1 MNTST
6 HAMHDHNMTSSA
18 DDMQKMTSS
27 NMAHSPEAH
36 HHPSVHADDPAK
48 RKEHLALFDLV
59 PHAAATHKAVRDGS
73 WFDPKTWEG
82 GRIPG
87 EGANVLISKGLNI
100 RYDGESDAS
109 LKTVRL
115 DGHLSFAHDQN
126 TKLVVDTF
134 VTDAGSML
142 EIGTKA
148 NPIQADKQAR
158 IIIDGSEP
166 IDKKWDPT
174 EISRGLITHGQV
186 RIHGAEK
193 ADFLALA
200 EDAQAGDS
208 ELVLKDAPT
217 GWKVGD
223 QLVLGGT
230 SYNKNGSDED
240 NTRFRDEVLTIT
252 EISGNRVK
260 FTNNDVANGDNT
272 VLRFDHTRPEGFE
285 KYDLNL
291 YVGNTSRNVSVETAD
306 ADNVPTKQRGHVM
319 FMHNPDVEVHNAGF
333 YELGRHDKNRIADDN
348 GLMPDG
354 TVGKGTNQRGRYAL
368 HFHKT
373 GYDDINSTPSVATG
387 NAVVGSPGWGIVH
400 HSSHLVLEDNVV
412 FDVVGSAI
420 IAEGG
425 GEIGAWRNNLTI
437 KTTGDD
443 DPMANFD
450 GHQRTQR
457 FDMGFNG
464 EGYWVQGASQVIMQ
478 DNKAISAA
486 GGGINIFSGVD
497 QDEKAR
503 EVKEFAVK
511 NLSPEMQQALRAQGV
526 DNEYI
531 DVKSLPLR
539 EFSGFEAYNSDF
551 GIITWNHMRNQ
562 DGLGQFNAGGIRH
575 DLRSKI
581 SDFKLWGIHG
591 QGIFTQYTTQTDFE
605 NGLILGNPDDP
616 VPLKNAINGNGRGH
630 GISSNEVSQ
639 DITYKNLHVEG
650 FARGIKVPTAGL
662 AQTRRQDLPY
672 LASTIE
678 NSTFVNNEVNITNQP
693 SELAHQAR
701 PFSDHFRIVNTTFE
715 SDAPNQGP
723 TPSFTSENVGAQKFM
738 RFDASASVDQD
749 ASKALK
755 NIVGNGIAAYGWD
768 FDSDG
773 EIDKY
778 GMKANHQFDKTGN
791 HDVTL
796 TVWDSQGATQTLTQ
810 QVEVAPAEYPN
821 LFKDGSFS
829 SPDSL
834 VTKLGLDPSAPNRGW
849 VLSNMTLDQNMGD
862 GGAAV
867 LDRGSDRGK
876 LTQVVFNDGVYK
888 GKQTFSFDLKNTE
901 GGRGDN
907 RIVVTLFGTQQEF
920 GYVTPQDGA
929 RPVEGIPLE
938 QEILY
943 QEIFKGDTFN
953 WKTFSQE
960 IDLGDGFQFIGFN
973 ISTTGTGS
981 QKDFVA
987 VDNVFLGGQE
997 FPSDKLSP
1005 KPKED
1010 PISDSDDD
1018 SGHQHG
1024 HDDMPDTPD
1033 TEHDGAPDTDGH
1045 DHGDM
1050 PDMSD
1055 GASGEMPDMG
1065 GHDHGDMPDMGDGA
1079 SGEMPDMSDGASGE
1093 MPDMGDGASGEM
1105 PDMGGHDHGDMPDMG
1120 DGASGDG
1127 ASGEMPDM
1135 GSGDSGDGASGE
1147 MPDMG
1152 SGDSGD
1158 GAPGEMPGMGG
1169 SDPGTGSAGDTPTD
1183 GSASGTG
1190 VALLDSAGATF
1201 NGTSDA
1207 MVVDH
1212 QAAFEAESGSF
1223 SFRFKP
1229 TDTNGFQALLSKDS
1243 SGYDDGGHLTVLM
1256 EGDSL
1261 RLRAQTED
1269 KSFNIRG
1276 GKVSAGDWHELEV
1289 SWGPEGLQLSLD
1301 GAEVGRAEGFTDH
1314 LVNNLEPVV
1323 LGANQWGSS
1332 NQAADRLRH
1341 FFSGEIAEVTFTGDT
1356 VSAGMSAG
1364 EHDDMAQ
1371 GGCPVT
1377 GEAVCHCDD
1386 KDEHEHESQGE
1397 ATANPADDMSHT
1409 HGDDMAAGGCPVTG
1423 EAVCHCDDKD
1433 DQDEEQEG
1441 EADSSSPEPTDLDV
1455 VGEGHATAD
1464 PADDMGNSPVE
1475 ESLSDGNDVF
1485 NGDKTSQIIRGLG
1498 GNDRITAKAGDD
1510 KVYGDAGNDTLWGN
1524 RGHDTLKGGQGHDT
1538 LGGGDGDDVLI
1549 GVDASQMAAGRGEID
1564 LLVGNK
1570 GADRFVIGDS
1580 TQVFYNDGVE
1590 GSMGRRDYAVIRDF
1604 NRAAGDVIQLH
1615 GQAEDYTLGSAPKG
1629 TRKGTGIFLNTTD
1642 KAELVA
1648 VVRNGAGLDLESE
1661 DFQFV

>member
-1 MNTST
+1 
-6 HAMHDHNMTSSA
+6 
-18 DDMQKMTSS
+18 MTSS
-27 NMAHSPEAH
+27 NITHGTGAH

-87 EGANVLISKGLNI
+87 EGANVLISKGVNI

-134 VTDAGSML
+134 VSDAGSVL

-158 IIIDGSEP
+158 IIIDGGEP
-166 IDKKWDPT
+166 INKKWDPT
-174 EISRGLITHGQV
+174 ELSRGLITHGAV
-186 RIHGAEK
+186 RIHGADK

-200 EDAQAGDS
+200 QDAQAGDNT
-208 ELVLKDAPT
+208 LVLKDTPK
-217 GWKVGD
+217 GWSVGD

-230 SYNKNGSDED
+230 SYNQNGSDKD
-240 NTRFRDEVLTIT
+240 NTRFHDEVLTIT

-260 FTNNDVANGDNT
+260 FTNNDITGGDNT
-272 VLRFDHTRPEGFE
+272 VLRFDHVRPDGF
-285 KYDLNL
+285 KDQLNL

-333 YELGRHDKNRIADDN
+333 YQLGRADKNVIVDDN
-348 GLMPDG
+348 GTMPG
-354 TVGKGTNQRGRYAL
+354 GFQGKGTNQRGRYAL

-373 GYDDINSTPSVATG
+373 GADDINSTPSVATG

-412 FDVVGSAI
+412 FDVLGSGI
-420 IAEGG
+420 VAEGG

-437 KTTGDD
+437 KTTGDKRKQVD
-443 DPMANFD
+443 FD
-450 GHQRTQR
+450 LHERPTK
-457 FDMGFNG
+457 FDLGFNG
-464 EGYWVQGASQVIMQ
+464 EGYWVQGASQIVMQ
-478 DNKAISAA
+478 DNKAVSAA

-497 QDEKAR
+497 GDFKSR
-503 EVKEFAVK
+503 EVHEFAVK
-511 NLSPEMQQALRAQGV
+511 NLTPEMQKALKASGI
-526 DNEYI
+526 DNESI
-531 DVKSLPLR
+531 EVNVLPLR
-539 EFSGFEAYNSDF
+539 EMSGFEAYNSDF

-562 DGLGQFNAGGIRH
+562 DGVGNFNHGSIRH
-575 DLRSKI
+575 DLRSEI
-581 SDFKLWGIHG
+581 SDFKLWGIYG
-591 QGIFTQYTTQTDFE
+591 EGIFNQYSSQIDYKD
-605 NGLILGNPDDP
+605 GLVLGNPDDP
-616 VPLKNAINGNGRGH
+616 VALKNQINGDGRGH
-630 GISSNEVSQ
+630 GINSNSVSQ
-639 DITYKNLHVEG
+639 NINYENLHVEG
-650 FARGIKVPTAGL
+650 FARGIKVPVAGSSRNRNQNL
-662 AQTRRQDLPY
+662 SY
-672 LASTIE
+672 LASTVE
-678 NSTFVNNEVNITNQP
+678 DSTFANNDVNITYHGN
-693 SELAHQAR
+693 EWDHTGNR
-701 PFSDHFRIVNTTFE
+701 FSDQFKIVNTKFE

-723 TPSFTSENVGAQKFM
+723 TARFSSQNVGKQGFVL
-738 RFDASASVDQD
+738 FDGSTSIDSD
-749 ASKALK
+749 AKKTLK
-755 NIVGNGIAAYGWD
+755 NVQGNGIAAYGWD
-768 FDSDG
+768 FDNDG
-773 EIDKY
+773 KVDKF
-778 GMKANHQFDKTGN
+778 GEEANYQFDKKGS
-791 HDVTL
+791 HDVSL
-796 TVWDSQGATQTLTQ
+796 TVWDSQGTTHTITKK
-810 QVEVAPAEYPN
+810 VEVAPAEYPN
-821 LFKDGSFS
+821 LFQDGNFAPGSDLGDKRGFDTKIANQGWATS
-829 SPDSL
+829 TWSL
-834 VTKLGLDPSAPNRGW
+834 DAGAGK
-849 VLSNMTLDQNMGD
+849 

-867 LDRGSDRGK
+867 LNRGSDRGK
-876 LTQVVFNDGVYK
+876 LAQVVFDDGVRK
-888 GKQTFSFDLKNTE
+888 GKQTLSFDLKNIE
-901 GGRGDN
+901 GGGKDN
-907 RIVVTLFGTQQEF
+907 RVRVSLLGMQQEF
-920 GYVTPQDGA
+920 GYFNANQA
-929 RPVEGIPLE
+929 RPIKGIPLE
-938 QEILY
+938 QEVLY
-943 QEIFKGDTFN
+943 QKTFEGDSFN

-960 IDLGDGFQFIGFN
+960 VDFGDGFQFVAFN
-973 ISTTGTGS
+973 IETTGTGS
-981 QKDFVA
+981 QKDSVA
-987 VDNVFLGGQE
+987 VDNVFVGGQE
-997 FPSDKLSP
+997 FPTDKLNP
-1005 KPKED
+1005 TPEEN
-1010 PISDSDDD
+1010 PVSDSDDPHD
-1018 SGHQHG
+1018 HG
-1024 HDDMPDTPD
+1024 DMPDTPD
-1033 TEHDGAPDTDGH
+1033 AGNNDTPDTDGH

-1050 PDMSD
+1050 PDMGD
-1055 GASGEMPDMG
+1055 GASGEMPDMGGHDHSDMPDMGDGASGEMPDMGDGASGEMPDMGNGASSDSASGEMPDMGDGASGDGASGAMPDMG

-1079 SGEMPDMSDGASGE
+1079 SGEMPDM
-1093 MPDMGDGASGEM
+1093 
-1105 PDMGGHDHGDMPDMG
+1105 
-1120 DGASGDG
+1120 
-1127 ASGEMPDM
+1127 
-1135 GSGDSGDGASGE
+1135 
-1147 MPDMG
+1147 
-1152 SGDSGD
+1152 
-1158 GAPGEMPGMGG
+1158 GG
-1169 SDPGTGSAGDTPTD
+1169 SDPGTGSAGEVPTD
-1183 GSASGTG
+1183 GASSGTG

-1229 TDTNGFQALLSKDS
+1229 TDTKGFQALLSKDS

-1301 GAEVGRAEGFTDH
+1301 GAEVGRTEGFTDH
-1314 LVNNLEPVV
+1314 LVNNLEPIV
-1323 LGANQWGSS
+1323 LGANQWTSG
-1332 NQAADRLRH
+1332 NQVADRLRH
-1341 FFSGEIAEVTFTGDT
+1341 FFSGEIAAVTFTGDT

-1364 EHDDMAQ
+1364 EHDDMAK

-1386 KDEHEHESQGE
+1386 KDEHEHEHESQGE
-1397 ATANPADDMSHT
+1397 ATANPTDEMSHD
-1409 HGDDMAAGGCPVTG
+1409 HADDMAAGGCPVTG
-1423 EAVCHCDDKD
+1423 EAICHCDDKD
-1433 DQDEEQEG
+1433 DQDNEQEG

-1464 PADDMGNSPVE
+1464 LADDMSDSLVE

-1485 NGDKTSQIIRGLG
+1485 NGDQTSQIIRGLG
-1498 GNDRITAKAGDD
+1498 GRDRIRAKAGDD

-1524 RGHDTLKGGQGHDT
+1524 HGNDTLKGGQGRDT
-1538 LGGGDGDDVLI
+1538 LGGGQGDDMLV

-1564 LLVGNK
+1564 ILVGNK

-1590 GSMGRRDYAVIRDF
+1590 GNMGRRDYAVIRDF

-1615 GQAEDYTLGSAPKG
+1615 GQAEDYTLGAAPKG